1 MRRRRGKV
9 SIVNLSARPL
19 DIAVII
25 LYLLGMAGL
34 GMWFSRRNTTTEEY
48 FLGGRSF
55 PGWVIGLSMLGT
67 SISSVTFLAF
77 PAAAYTLDW
86 RQLVSNLTLPFV
98 AVLAIAVFIPFFRRG
113 KTTSA
118 FEYLGD
124 RFGPGA
130 RLYGTL
136 SFILLQLIR
145 LGKVLFLV
153 SIPVSLLTG
162 VDIRLVIVFVGIF
175 ISIYTIAGG
184 IGAVIWTDVVQTIVL
199 WLGGIICFVV
209 IAMKLPGGV
218 GQIFE
223 IGAQNQKFDV
233 GSMDFNL
240 SERTFWT
247 VALLGIVSWLTM
259 YSSDQNVVQRYLAAK
274 SLKDA
279 RRATTIYSIIAV
291 PTWAF
296 FFLLGTCVFVFY
308 QVHPSAA
315 VEGLEA
321 DAVFPYFILT
331 EMPIG
336 ITGLVIAGVLAAAMS
351 SLDSSINAISTL
363 VTVDLMKPYLARGRD
378 DRFYLRGARIVAV
391 LASVVMV
398 LGAILFSSIEKE
410 SMNDLSWI
418 VASVFGGCLLGLF
431 MVGFFTTR
439 IDNRSALI
447 ALFAAIVLNVWLG
460 VNAAGWLPDRMTLG
474 VHAYWSGILVNLAFV
489 IIAGGVALLR
499 GQNRKDL
506 SGLTV
511 WTMKPKPEKEAPLS

>member
-1 MRRRRGKV
+1 M
-9 SIVNLSARPL
+9 IPTARPL
-19 DIAVII
+19 DVVVIV
-25 LYLLGMAGL
+25 LYLAGMAGL
-34 GMWFSRRNTTTEEY
+34 GLWFSRRNSTTEEY
-48 FLGGRSF
+48 FLGGRAF

-98 AVLAIAVFIPFFRRG
+98 AVLAILVFIPFFRRG
-113 KTTSA
+113 ETTSA

-124 RFGPGA
+124 RYGPGV

-145 LGKVLFLV
+145 LAKVLFLV
-153 SIPVSLLTG
+153 AIPVSLLTG
-162 VDIRLVIVFVGIF
+162 FDIRLVIVSVGIF
-175 ISIYTIAGG
+175 ISFYTIAGG
-184 IGAVIWTDVVQTIVL
+184 IGAVIWTDVVQSIVL
-199 WLGGIICFVV
+199 WVGGIVCFVT
-209 IAMKLPGGV
+209 IAWRLPGGI

-223 IGAQNQKFDV
+223 VGTLHDKFAV
-233 GSMDFNL
+233 GTFAFDIN
-240 SERTFWT
+240 ERTFWT

-274 SLKDA
+274 SLKEA

-296 FFLLGTCVFVFY
+296 FFFLGTCVFVFY
-308 QVHPSAA
+308 QVRPDAA
-315 VEGLEA
+315 VANLEA

-331 EMPIG
+331 QVPAG

-351 SLDSSINAISTL
+351 SLDSSINAISTI

-378 DRFYLRGARIVAV
+378 DRFYLRWARIVAV
-391 LASVVMV
+391 AASALMI
-398 LGAILFSSIEKE
+398 LGAILFSSIRKE
-410 SMNDLSWI
+410 SMNDISWI

-431 MVGFFTTR
+431 MAGFFTTR
-439 IDNRSALI
+439 IGNRAALI
-447 ALFAAIVLNVWLG
+447 GLAVAIILNLYLG
-460 VNAAGWLPDRMTLG
+460 VNAAGWLPEALAVP
-474 VHAYWSGILVNLAFV
+474 VHAYWTGILVNLAFLV
-489 IIAGGVALLR
+489 VAAIVAAAGKG
-499 GQNRKDL
+499 NPKDL

-511 WTMKPKPEKEAPLS
+511 WTMARRSKEHA

>member
-1 MRRRRGKV
+1 MD
-9 SIVNLSARPL
+9 LTARPL

-25 LYLLGMAGL
+25 LYLAGMAGL
-34 GMWFSRRNTTTEEY
+34 GIWFAKRNRTTEEY
-48 FLGGRSF
+48 FLGDRAF

-77 PAAAYTLDW
+77 PAAAFTLDW

-98 AVLAIAVFIPFFRRG
+98 AVLAIVVFIPFFRRG

-136 SFILLQLIR
+136 SFMLLQLIR

-162 VDIRLVIVFVGIF
+162 IDIRIVIVCVGVF
-175 ISIYTIAGG
+175 ISLYTIAGG
-184 IGAVIWTDVVQTIVL
+184 IGAVIWTDVVQSIVLWVGGIVCFVTIVL
-199 WLGGIICFVV
+199 Q
-209 IAMKLPGGV
+209 LPGGLD
-218 GQIFE
+218 QIFE
-223 IGAQNQKFDV
+223 VGREHDKFDV
-233 GSMDFNL
+233 GSMGFNL

-259 YSSDQNVVQRYLAAK
+259 YSSDQNVVQRYLAAR
-274 SLKDA
+274 SLKEA
-279 RRATTIYSIIAV
+279 RKATTIYSAIAV

-296 FFLLGTCVFVFY
+296 FFFLGTCVFVFY
-308 QVHPSAA
+308 TVNPNETVS
-315 VEGLEA
+315 GLEA

-331 EMPIG
+331 EVPVG

-351 SLDSSINAISTL
+351 SLDSSINAISTIF
-363 VTVDLMKPYLARGRD
+363 TVDLMKPYLAKGRD
-378 DRFYLRGARIVAV
+378 DRFYLRWARLVAV
-391 LASVVMV
+391 VTSILMI

-418 VASVFGGCLLGLF
+418 VGLRVRRMSPGAFHGGVFHDPDRQSRCL
-431 MVGFFTTR
+431 
-439 IDNRSALI
+439 DRSGWRDSPQCLSRHQRGR
-447 ALFAAIVLNVWLG
+447 LV
-460 VNAAGWLPDRMTLG
+460 AGELVRSDSLLLDRHPREPRLPDHRRRDRPD
-474 VHAYWSGILVNLAFV
+474 
-489 IIAGGVALLR
+489 AGPESKKTGRSDRVDHER
-499 GQNRKDL
+499 RK
-506 SGLTV
+506 S
-511 WTMKPKPEKEAPLS
+511 

>member
-1 MRRRRGKV
+1 M
-9 SIVNLSARPL
+9 NLSARPI

-34 GMWFSRRNTTTEEY
+34 GLWFARRNKTTEEY

-98 AVLAIAVFIPFFRRG
+98 AVLAIVVFIPFLRRG
-113 KTTSA
+113 NTTSA

-124 RFGPGA
+124 RFGPSA

-162 VDIRLVIVFVGIF
+162 FDIRLVIVFVGIF
-175 ISIYTIAGG
+175 ISLYTIAGG
-184 IGAVIWTDVVQTIVL
+184 IGAVIWTDVVQSIVL
-199 WLGGIICFVV
+199 WIGGIVCFLTIVW
-209 IAMKLPGGV
+209 KLPEGM
-218 GQIFE
+218 GQILE
-223 IGAQNQKFDV
+223 VGVQHDKFDV
-233 GSMDFNL
+233 GSMGFNL

-247 VALLGIVSWLTM
+247 VALLGIVSWLSM

-279 RRATTIYSIIAV
+279 RRATTIYSIVAV

-308 QVHPSAA
+308 QVHPNET
-315 VEGLEA
+315 VDGLEA
-321 DAVFPYFILT
+321 DGVFPYFILT
-331 EMPIG
+331 EMPVG

-363 VTVDLMKPYLARGRD
+363 VTVDLMKPYLAKGKS
-378 DRFYLRGARIVAV
+378 DRFFLRGARIVAV
-391 LASVVMV
+391 LASVLMV
-398 LGAILFSSIEKE
+398 VGAVLFSSIEKE

-439 IDNRSALI
+439 IDNRSAMIALLI
-447 ALFAAIVLNVWLG
+447 AISLNIWLG
-460 VNAAGWLPDRMTLG
+460 ANAAGWLPERFSIG
-474 VHAYWSGILVNLAFV
+474 VHAYWTGILVNLAFV
-489 IIAGGVALLR
+489 IIACLVAVFR
-499 GQNRKDL
+499 GRNQNDL
-506 SGLTV
+506 TGLTV
-511 WTMKPKPEKEAPLS
+511 WTMKRKEEGQRP

>member
-1 MRRRRGKV
+1 M
-9 SIVNLSARPL
+9 NLVARPV

-34 GMWFSRRNTTTEEY
+34 GLWFARRNKTTEEY

-86 RQLVSNLTLPFV
+86 RQLVSNLTLPLV
-98 AVLAIAVFIPFFRRG
+98 AVLAIVVFIPFFRRG

-162 VDIRLVIVFVGIF
+162 YDIRLVIVFVGIF
-175 ISIYTIAGG
+175 ISLYTIAGG
-184 IGAVIWTDVVQTIVL
+184 IGAVIWTDVVQSIVL
-199 WLGGIICFVV
+199 WLGGIVCFLTIVL
-209 IAMKLPGGV
+209 KLPGGMEQIVEV
-218 GQIFE
+218 GSLH
-223 IGAQNQKFDV
+223 GKFDV
-233 GSMDFNL
+233 GSMGFNL

-279 RRATTIYSIIAV
+279 RRATTIYSLVAV

-296 FFLLGTCVFVFY
+296 FFLLGSCVFVFY
-308 QVHPSAA
+308 QAHPSTT
-315 VEGLEA
+315 VDGLEA

-331 EMPIG
+331 EMPVG

-363 VTVDLMKPYLARGRD
+363 VTVDVMKPYLAKGRS

-391 LASVVMV
+391 VASVLMV

-439 IDNRSALI
+439 IDSCAAMTALVV
-447 ALFAAIVLNVWLG
+447 AIVLNVWLG
-460 VNAAGWLPDRMTLG
+460 ANAAGWLPERLTAG
-474 VHAYWSGILVNLAFV
+474 VHAYWTGILVNLAFV
-489 IIAGGVALLR
+489 VIAGVVAIFR
-499 GQNRKDL
+499 GTNRKDL
-506 SGLTV
+506 GRLTV
-511 WTMKPKPEKEAPLS
+511 WTMRQASEEEGGSRE

>member
-1 MRRRRGKV
+1 M
-9 SIVNLSARPL
+9 NLSARPL

-98 AVLAIAVFIPFFRRG
+98 AVLAIVVFIPFFRRG

-199 WLGGIICFVV
+199 WLGGIVCFVV
-209 IAMKLPGGV
+209 IVLKLPGGV
-218 GQIFE
+218 SQIFE
-223 IGAQNQKFDV
+223 VGAQQHKFDV

-279 RRATTIYSIIAV
+279 RRATTIYSVIAV

-308 QVHPSAA
+308 QVNPSSA
-315 VEGLEA
+315 VDGLEA

-331 EMPIG
+331 EMPVG

-378 DRFYLRGARIVAV
+378 DRFYLRWARIVAV

-398 LGAILFSSIEKE
+398 LGAVFFSSIEKE
-410 SMNDLSWI
+410 SMTDLSWI

-439 IDNRSALI
+439 IDNRSAMI
-447 ALFAAIVLNVWLG
+447 ALLVAIVLNVWLG
-460 VNAAGWLPDRMTLG
+460 ANAAGWLPDRMTIG
-474 VHAYWSGILVNLAFV
+474 VHAYWTGILVNLGFV
-489 IIAGGVALLR
+489 IIAAAVAVFR
-499 GQNRKDL
+499 GRNRKDL

-511 WTMKPKPEKEAPLS
+511 WTMKPKPDAERGAQ

>member
-1 MRRRRGKV
+1 M
-9 SIVNLSARPL
+9 
-19 DIAVII
+19 AV
-25 LYLLGMAGL
+25 LGL
-34 GMWFSRRNTTTEEY
+34 WFARRNKTTEEY

-98 AVLAIAVFIPFFRRG
+98 AVLAIVVFIPFFRRG
-113 KTTSA
+113 STTSA

-162 VDIRLVIVFVGIF
+162 FDIRLVIVFVGVF
-175 ISIYTIAGG
+175 ISLYTIAGG
-184 IGAVIWTDVVQTIVL
+184 IGAVIWTDVVQSIVL
-199 WLGGIICFVV
+199 WIGGIICLLTIVW
-209 IAMKLPGGV
+209 KLPDGMA
-218 GQIFE
+218 QIFE
-223 IGAQNQKFDV
+223 IGGQHGKFDV
-233 GSMDFNL
+233 GSMGFNL

-274 SLKDA
+274 SLKEA
-279 RRATTIYSIIAV
+279 RRATTIYSIVAV

-308 QVHPSAA
+308 QVHPSA
-315 VEGLEA
+315 VVDGLEA

-331 EMPIG
+331 QMPVG

-363 VTVDLMKPYLARGRD
+363 VTVDLMKPYLAKGRS

-391 LASVVMV
+391 LASVLMV

-439 IDNRSALI
+439 IDNRSVMI
-447 ALFAAIVLNVWLG
+447 ALLMAIILNVWLG
-460 VNAAGWLPDRMTLG
+460 ANAAGWLPQKMTLG
-474 VHAYWSGILVNLAFV
+474 VHAYWTGILVNLAFV
-489 IIAGGVALLR
+489 VIACVVAIFR
-499 GQNRKDL
+499 GRNKKDL

-511 WTMKPKPEKEAPLS
+511 WTMKKSMQEEQQP